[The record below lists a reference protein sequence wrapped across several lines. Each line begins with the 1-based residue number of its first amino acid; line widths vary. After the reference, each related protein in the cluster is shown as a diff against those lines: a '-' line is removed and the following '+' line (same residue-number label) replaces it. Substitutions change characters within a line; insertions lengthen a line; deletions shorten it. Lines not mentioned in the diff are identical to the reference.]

1 MDLEENTQ
9 GIYAE
14 KALVEKGKKLLADGN
29 KTYIDAKI
37 DAEKMG
43 IMLFTSGT
51 TAMSKAVMLSHKNL
65 VTNVMDIIQRFDL
78 TDEDRFYHFY
88 HYIMYLN
95 VQLDFYIQYQL
106 VEQLHL

>member
-9 GIYAE
+9 GIYSE
-14 KALVEKGKKLLADGN
+14 KTLIEKGKKLLSDGN
-29 KTYIDAKI
+29 TTYLDAKI

-65 VTNVMDIIQRFDL
+65 VTNVIDITQIFDL
-78 TDEDRFYHFY
+78 TE
-88 HYIMYLN
+88 
-95 VQLDFYIQYQL
+95 
-106 VEQLHL
+106 